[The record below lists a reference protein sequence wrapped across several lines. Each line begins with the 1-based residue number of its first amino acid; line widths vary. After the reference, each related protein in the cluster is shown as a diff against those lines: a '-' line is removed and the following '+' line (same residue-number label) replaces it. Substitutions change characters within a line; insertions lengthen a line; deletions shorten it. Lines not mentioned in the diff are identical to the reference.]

1 MIENNIDY
9 IQISYIHMKLKKKKK
24 NQLFEINHNIYI
36 EKLNSSLNL

>member
-9 IQISYIHMKLKKKKK
+9 IQISYIHMKLQKKKT
-24 NQLFEINHNIYI
+24 QLFEINHNIYI